1 MGEMTRIQKL
11 HDHPKTQVLF
21 NVPSSYVIIDNEFK
35 KFFSVIIEP
44 IGGIPVDPNY
54 HFFALREEYNLL
66 KELEMKGRLKE
77 RGRGT
82 ENL

>member
-1 MGEMTRIQKL
+1 MTRIQKL
-11 HDHPKTQVLF
+11 HDHPKTQALF

-44 IGGIPVDPNY
+44 IGEVPVDPNY

-66 KELEMKGRLKE
+66 KELEMKRQEKRNRKLLNK
-77 RGRGT
+77 
-82 ENL
+82 